1 MAPENDAVSTFP
13 EALVSHN
20 AQGNL
25 SLSRLLEAHFEYTIK
40 SYFFKTLYVNPSFG
54 QKVNPFADFDGVH
67 LRVCKTPSG
76 YCFLGFWA
84 DLKSGFQRKMGGFVL
99 WDSDGF
105 EVLVLQLSDFE

>member
-40 SYFFKTLYVNPSFG
+40 SFFFKTLYVNPSFG
-54 QKVNPFADFDGVH
+54 KKGEPILLILMEFMFI
-67 LRVCKTPSG
+67 
-76 YCFLGFWA
+76 
-84 DLKSGFQRKMGGFVL
+84 FVKPQV
-99 WDSDGF
+99 GIVF
-105 EVLVLQLSDFE
+105 